1 LLLHEVYS
9 VAWFHER
16 PPARQKYHS
25 HFHTS
30 TAELA
35 AIAKAARPR
44 QLVLY
49 HQLFRQTDDVDAVLL
64 DEMKKAG
71 NTAEVFS
78 AHDLDVF

>member
-1 LLLHEVYS
+1 MHEIYS

-35 AIAKAARPR
+35 GIAKAAHPNR
-44 QLVLY
+44 LVLY

-64 DEMKKAG
+64 DEIKKAG
-71 NTAEVFS
+71 YTGEVSS